1 MLFKK
6 RDDPSRAF
14 DMPRH
19 AQVQRLDAL
28 EDLERRH
35 RRHAGAEVAQPFAPR
50 PQQERAR
57 PRLLLEVH
65 VVEALVR
72 GAQRGELAGGLPV
85 EAARIDQ
92 NPRDGDSVA
101 AEELGRRVIQQV
113 GAEREGLHQVRRGEG
128 RVHQQR
134 QFRVVRDRR
143 DRGDVEHVQARIA
156 EGLTENEPGVRL
168 QRPAEILRISWRD
181 KSRLDPE
188 ALERVGEQVVRAAVE
203 RRRGDDVAARVH
215 QRGDR

>member
-1 MLFKK
+1 MFFKK

-72 GAQRGELAGGLPV
+72 GAQRRSEEHTSEL
-85 EAARIDQ
+85 Q
-92 NPRDGDSVA
+92 
-101 AEELGRRVIQQV
+101 
-113 GAEREGLHQVRRGEG
+113 
-128 RVHQQR
+128 
-134 QFRVVRDRR
+134 
-143 DRGDVEHVQARIA
+143 
-156 EGLTENEPGVRL
+156 
-168 QRPAEILRISWRD
+168 
-181 KSRLDPE
+181 SRLHLVCRLL
-188 ALERVGEQVVRAAVE
+188 LEKKKKKNRPQNTYYNRLL
-203 RRRGDDVAARVH
+203 DTMSD
-215 QRGDR
+215 